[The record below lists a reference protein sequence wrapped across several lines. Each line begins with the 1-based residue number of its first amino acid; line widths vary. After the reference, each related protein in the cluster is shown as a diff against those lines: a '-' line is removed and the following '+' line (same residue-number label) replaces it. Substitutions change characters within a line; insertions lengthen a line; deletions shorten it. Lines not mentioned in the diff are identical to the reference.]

1 MNPEDYEKLGL
12 GSNATLEEVKH
23 KYDMLMKRSLHD
35 ESVETDVITAAYDKI
50 IDENTIDFFNADA
63 ELLHARGINKKKLVN
78 FLFQNKIRLIIS
90 VWLLVCIGLLL
101 YIFFFQPGN
110 ISLMP
115 DMVPF

>member
-1 MNPEDYEKLGL
+1 MNPTDYEKLGL
-12 GSNATLEEVKH
+12 ESDATLESVKH
-23 KYDMLMKRSLHD
+23 RYDMLMKRSLHD
-35 ESVETDVITAAYDKI
+35 ESVDTETITEAYDRI
-50 IDENTIDFFNADA
+50 MAENTVDYFDADA
-63 ELLHARGINKKKLVN
+63 ELLHARGINKKKLRN

-90 VWLLVCIGLLL
+90 VWLLVCIGLLI